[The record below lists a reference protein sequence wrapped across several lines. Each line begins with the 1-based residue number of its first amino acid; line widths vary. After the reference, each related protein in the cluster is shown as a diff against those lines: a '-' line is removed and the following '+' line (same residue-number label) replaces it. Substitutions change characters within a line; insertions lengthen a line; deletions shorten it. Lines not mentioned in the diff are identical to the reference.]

1 MKNYPRVCEK
11 RIEELSSIKFNDEDN
26 DKFKN
31 QMMDCVAKGEFEN
44 KSFEKIILENQNLVN
59 EITDNSNIKMILK
72 DKKDFDILQILDE
85 LIQEIKDMRQLQKI
99 ESFESELIN
108 NFDENSYSELIKLKS
123 QLNRD

>member
-1 MKNYPRVCEK
+1 MLNSINQLIQESIDNY
-11 RIEELSSIKFNDEDN
+11 
-26 DKFKN
+26 KN
-31 QMMDCVAKGEFEN
+31 QQNLGFN
-44 KSFEKIILENQNLVN
+44 SKIIISDVENQNLVN